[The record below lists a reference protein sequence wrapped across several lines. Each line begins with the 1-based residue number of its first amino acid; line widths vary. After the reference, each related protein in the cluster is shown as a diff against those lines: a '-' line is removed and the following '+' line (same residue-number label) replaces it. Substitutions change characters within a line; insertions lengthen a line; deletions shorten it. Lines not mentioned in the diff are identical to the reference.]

1 MKKTDENVA
10 APSMNTSA
18 VPGAGDDSSTVVV
31 RKKKKKKG
39 PGHYE
44 EIIAVDRRLKDQS
57 QPRLLKRFRKF
68 AEEN

>member
-31 RKKKKKKG
+31 RRKK
-39 PGHYE
+39 E
-44 EIIAVDRRLKDQS
+44 EER
-57 QPRLLKRFRKF
+57 PRTL
-68 AEEN
+68 